1 MHVPGGGGPA
11 PRRPLFRGARSPTPV
26 ASSRRLSAIVFT
38 DMAGSTELAQRDE
51 RTALALIEE
60 QETLA
65 RPIVRDHRGRLVKS
79 TGDGLLMEFPSAL
92 DAIECAVEFQRQVHA
107 RNQTPGRVPL
117 VVRVGAHLGDVQ
129 ARNDDIF
136 GDAVNVTA
144 RVESV
149 AAPGGICVSESL
161 YNQIR
166 NKVSYPLEPLGDQ
179 TLKGVREPMA
189 IYRVVLPWS
198 TAVGSAPAPPSGNR
212 IAVLPL
218 ANISPDP
225 NDEYFAD
232 GLTEELIAVLSKIP
246 MIRVIAR
253 TSVNPYKSR
262 TKSIAQIGTELGVR
276 SVLEGSVRKAG
287 DRLRIT
293 LQLVDVTTQEP
304 VWAERYDRQLSDVF
318 AIQTEIAES
327 TARSIRVELSGAA
340 RKYLRRPPTT
350 NLAAYDLYLRASRLF
365 DTVDPDIYRES
376 VALLETAIEKDPQF
390 AQAYAQLGDR
400 LVQGAGDYFP
410 HREGFIRARACV
422 MRALE
427 LDPAISEAHSAL
439 ANLIMQEEHD
449 WGRAEE
455 EFRRALALNPSNGN
469 ARMHYAG
476 LLRTLGRTEE
486 AEGQARAAIET
497 DPSWWVPR
505 WMLVELP
512 LIRGDLVIARERADQ
527 LPQPNPFPEF
537 THLSLGMA
545 YARRGDRDAARRELV
560 AAGPSPLLM
569 ARLAHATVLAM
580 LGEPDEARALLSQY
594 TGAQRAGFVSS
605 DFVAALYAAIGEKEH
620 ALSVLEK
627 AASDGE
633 SGLWLRYMIPAFD
646 TIRTDPRFVALI
658 RAYHFPEAVTRAA
671 TGAPPG
677 I

>member
-1 MHVPGGGGPA
+1 M
-11 PRRPLFRGARSPTPV
+11 

-51 RTALALIEE
+51 RAALALIEE

-65 RPIVRDHRGRLVKS
+65 RPIVRDHHGRLVKS

-107 RNQTPGRVPL
+107 RNQTPGTVPL
-117 VVRVGAHLGDVQ
+117 VIRIGAHLGDVQ

-166 NKVSYPLEPLGDQ
+166 NKVSYSLEPLGDQ

-198 TAVGSAPAPPSGNR
+198 TAVGSAPAPSSGNR

-232 GLTEELIAVLSKIP
+232 GLTEELIAVLSTIP

-262 TKSIAQIGTELGVR
+262 TKSIAQIGSELGVR

-287 DRLRIT
+287 DRLRIS
-293 LQLVDVTTQEP
+293 LQLIDVTTQEP

-327 TARSIRVELSGAA
+327 TARSIRVELSGPA
-340 RKYLRRPPTT
+340 REYLRRPPTS
-350 NLAAYDLYLRASRLF
+350 NLAAYDLYLRASRSLDNF
-365 DTVDPDIYRES
+365 DPAVFRES
-376 VALLETAIEKDPQF
+376 VAQLEAAIEKDPQF
-390 AQAYAQLGDR
+390 ALAYAQLGDR
-400 LVQGAGDYFP
+400 LVQGAGDYFS
-410 HREGFIRARACV
+410 HQEGFSRARACV
-422 MRALE
+422 TRALE
-427 LDPAISEAHSAL
+427 LDPAISDAHSAL
-439 ANLIMQEEHD
+439 GNLLMQEEHD
-449 WGRAEE
+449 WNRAEE
-455 EFRRALALNPSNGN
+455 EFRRAVSLNPSNAN
-469 ARMHYAG
+469 ARVHYAG
-476 LLRTLGRTEE
+476 LLRTLGRIEE
-486 AEGQARAAIET
+486 AETQVRAAIET
-497 DPSWWVPR
+497 NPSWWAPR
-505 WMLVELP
+505 WILVELA
-512 LIRGDLVIARERADQ
+512 LYRGNLAVARERADQ
-527 LPQPNPFPEF
+527 LPQPNPLADF
-537 THLSLGMA
+537 THLAFGMA
-545 YARRGDRDAARRELV
+545 YARRGDREAARREL
-560 AAGPSPLLM
+560 AGVGPAPLLI
-569 ARLAHATVLAM
+569 ARLARATVLAM
-580 LGEPDEARALLSQY
+580 LGEPDEARTLLSEYAGVQP
-594 TGAQRAGFVSS
+594 AGFVSS
-605 DFVAALYAAIGEKEH
+605 DYLAALYAVIGEREQ
-620 ALSVLEK
+620 ALSLLEK
-627 AASDGE
+627 AATDGE
-633 SGLWLRYMIPAFD
+633 SGLWLRYMTPAFD
-646 TIRTDPRFVALI
+646 SIRQDPRFLALI
-658 RAYHFPEAVTRAA
+658 RAYHFPETVTQAA
-671 TGAPPG
+671 TGARPG
-677 I
+677 T

>member
-1 MHVPGGGGPA
+1 MA
-11 PRRPLFRGARSPTPV
+11 P
-26 ASSRRLSAIVFT
+26 SRRLSAIVFT

-51 RTALALIEE
+51 RAALALIEE

-65 RPIVRDHRGRLVKS
+65 RPIVRSHHGRLVKS

-117 VVRVGAHLGDVQ
+117 VVRIGAHLGDVQ

-166 NKVSYPLEPLGDQ
+166 NKVSYSLEPLGDQ

-198 TAVGSAPAPPSGNR
+198 SAVGSAPAPSSGNR

-232 GLTEELIAVLSKIP
+232 GLTEELIAVLSTIP

-287 DRLRIT
+287 DRLRIS
-293 LQLVDVTTQEP
+293 LQLIDVTTQEP

-327 TARSIRVELSGAA
+327 TARSIRVELSGPA
-340 RKYLRRPPTT
+340 REHLRRTPTS
-350 NLAAYDLYLRASRLF
+350 NLAAYDLYLRASRLL
-365 DTVDPDIYRES
+365 DNHDPAVYRES
-376 VALLETAIEKDPQF
+376 VALLEAAIEKDPQF
-390 AQAYAQLGDR
+390 ALAYAQLGDR
-400 LVQGAGDYFP
+400 LVQAAGDYFS
-410 HREGFIRARACV
+410 HREGFSRARACV
-422 MRALE
+422 VRALE
-427 LDPAISEAHSAL
+427 LDPAISDAHSAL

-449 WGRAEE
+449 WNRAEE
-455 EFRRALALNPSNGN
+455 EFRRAVTLNPSNAN
-469 ARMHYAG
+469 ARIHYAG
-476 LLRTLGRTEE
+476 LLRTLGRSEE
-486 AEGQARAAIET
+486 LEAQVRAAIET
-497 DPSWWVPR
+497 NPSWWVPR
-505 WMLVELP
+505 WMLVELA
-512 LIRGDLVIARERADQ
+512 LNRGDLAAARERADQ
-527 LPQPNPFPEF
+527 LPQPNPFPDF
-537 THLSLGMA
+537 TYLAFGMA
-545 YARRGDRDAARRELV
+545 YARRGDREAARREL
-560 AAGPSPLLM
+560 AAVGPSPLLIVRI
-569 ARLAHATVLAM
+569 ARATVLAM
-580 LGEPDEARALLSQY
+580 LGEPDEARSLLSQHQ
-594 TGAQRAGFVSS
+594 TAQNAGFVSA
-605 DFVAALYAAIGEKEH
+605 DYVAALYAVIGEGER

-627 AASDGE
+627 AADEGE
-633 SGLWLRYMIPAFD
+633 SGLWLRYMSPAFD
-646 TIRTDPRFVALI
+646 SIRRDPRFGALI
-658 RAYHFPEAVTRAA
+658 RAYHFPEAVTQTA
-671 TGAPPG
+671 TGVRPG
-677 I
+677 T